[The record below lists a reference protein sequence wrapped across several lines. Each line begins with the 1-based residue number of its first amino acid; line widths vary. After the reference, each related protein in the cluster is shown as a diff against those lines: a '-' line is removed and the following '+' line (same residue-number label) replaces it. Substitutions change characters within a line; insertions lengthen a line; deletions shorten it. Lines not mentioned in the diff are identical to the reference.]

1 MTRRQVIAALALG
14 GVLDSTYLLLHR
26 LGIIGELACINPGSC
41 DIVNASVYASIKG
54 MPVAAVG
61 LVGYVL
67 ILAVALASVQPG
79 WAENSRFDQ
88 LLAVLS
94 GGGAA
99 FSVYLTFVSIT
110 ILHATCQWC
119 LVSLALILG
128 IFALSVWA
136 LVAVGGASV
145 DGRQ

>member
-1 MTRRQVIAALALG
+1 
-14 GVLDSTYLLLHR
+14 
-26 LGIIGELACINPGSC
+26 
-41 DIVNASVYASIKG
+41 
-54 MPVAAVG
+54 MPEVAE
-61 LVGYVL
+61 LVGRS
-67 ILAVALASVQPG
+67 LATVEREWKFARSWLQTRMAVVALASVQPG
-79 WAENSRFDQ
+79 WAESSRFDQ

-128 IFALSVWA
+128 IFALSVWS
-136 LVAVGGASV
+136 LVSGRGASV
-145 DGRQ
+145 TSDQ